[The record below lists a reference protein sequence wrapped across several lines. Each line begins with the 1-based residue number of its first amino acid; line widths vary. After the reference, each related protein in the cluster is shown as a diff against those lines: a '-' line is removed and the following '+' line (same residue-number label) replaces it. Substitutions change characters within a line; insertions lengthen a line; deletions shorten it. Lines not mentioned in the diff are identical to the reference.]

1 MKKTVANRVLVIV
14 LHVCGWALL
23 FMLPFRFLRDDPH
36 FVVNGTVQRV
46 RGDSVGFPPPD
57 SPRFYHHRFDGG
69 GRGLTQ
75 FEGGPESI
83 SVSAVPFDTNIVRVE
98 TLLTNGLLA
107 IFFYGNLFLLIPKIL
122 SRKGWGPYALLIAL
136 AFAAYLA
143 AGYYFRYVFFQ
154 PHPNMP
160 PDFKFQPPFFVGI
173 PNFFM
178 VFGISLALR
187 LMQDKTSY
195 ETTLKERENE
205 KLKSELSF
213 LRSQVSPHFMFNVLN
228 SLASLARKKSDN
240 LESAIIQLSQL
251 MRYTLYHTDKRVS
264 LEQEAEYIGNYI
276 NLQKM
281 RFGTMVNMHFHVDI
295 EQKDVL
301 IEPMLLVPFVEN
313 AFKHGVGLIREPIII
328 IILESTSNRIHF
340 TVRNKFNPTY
350 TGGKHPASG
359 IGLNN
364 VRRRLDL
371 LYKNEYSFETYTTE
385 GNWFVAELKLLV
397 R

>member
-1 MKKTVANRVLVIV
+1 VAGYI
-14 LHVCGWALL
+14 
-23 FMLPFRFLRDDPH
+23 FRDIYF
-36 FVVNGTVQRV
+36 QREA
-46 RGDSVGFPPPD
+46 DWPVGF
-57 SPRFYHHRFDGG
+57 H
-69 GRGLTQ
+69 
-75 FEGGPESI
+75 
-83 SVSAVPFDTNIVRVE
+83 
-98 TLLTNGLLA
+98 
-107 IFFYGNLFLLIPKIL
+107 
-122 SRKGWGPYALLIAL
+122 
-136 AFAAYLA
+136 
-143 AGYYFRYVFFQ
+143 
-154 PHPNMP
+154 
-160 PDFKFQPPFFVGI
+160 PPFFIGI

-187 LMQDKTSY
+187 LMQDKSSY
-195 ETTLKERENE
+195 ENVLKERENE

-228 SLASLARKKSDN
+228 SLASLARKKSDQV
-240 LESAIIQLSQL
+240 ESAIIQLSQL

-313 AFKHGVGLIREPIII
+313 AFKHGVGLIRDPIII
-328 IILESTSNRIHF
+328 IILESTPSRIHY
-340 TVRNKFNPTY
+340 TVRNKFNPVY
-350 TGGKHPASG
+350 TNSTDPGSG

-371 LYKNEYSFETYTTE
+371 LYQNQYSLETYTTE
-385 GNWFVAELKLLV
+385 GHWFVAELKLFASL
-397 R
+397 